1 MVDPACLISRPFVS
15 NFAEKSTTC
24 RMFAARLS
32 PAMAS
37 IARTIKVNKV
47 LQAHQAEA
55 RGMNVLVMR
64 LCKCTAYMLPHDQSC
79 IFQSPACDSATVLQV
94 HALMSEVKQ

>member
-1 MVDPACLISRPFVS
+1 
-15 NFAEKSTTC
+15 
-24 RMFAARLS
+24 
-32 PAMAS
+32 
-37 IARTIKVNKV
+37 
-47 LQAHQAEA
+47 
-55 RGMNVLVMR
+55 MNVLVMR